1 MRVRRWWLWAWTI
14 ACFGAGILGGSL
26 GVERWQISSLTVGF
40 VVVLAA
46 IFILGFGWWRE
57 FHLARQRLRQVQRRP
72 RIVAMGGGT
81 GLSVVLR
88 GLKEFDL
95 DLTAVVTVADDG
107 GSSGRLRADF
117 AMPPPG
123 DIRNCLVALADT
135 EPLLERLLQFRFP
148 AGEGLAGHS
157 FGNLFLAAMTHIMGD
172 FESAIRETSRVL
184 AVRGRVL
191 PAVKEDVVLRA
202 VLTDGRVVEGE
213 SNIPLAGQPVERVEL
228 FPQDLH
234 PLPEV
239 LRAIAEADAI
249 VVGPGSLYTSILPN
263 LLVPEIATAVATS
276 AAKKIYVC
284 NVMTQPGETDSLSA
298 AQHVQAI
305 YRHVSRRLFD
315 YILVNAATLPPEAVS
330 QYKAQGAFPVRIDME
345 ALNDLG
351 LRVIAR
357 DFVHYATYARHDS
370 RRIAEQIVSLIGY
383 ERQNPAGRTHR
394 HGGDSL
400 GE

>member
-1 MRVRRWWLWAWTI
+1 LKNWWLWAWTI
-14 ACFGAGILGGSL
+14 GCFGCGILAGTLGLTKFGSHGFWV
-26 GVERWQISSLTVGF
+26 GVTVLLLAMG
-40 VVVLAA
+40 VLAY
-46 IFILGFGWWRE
+46 GWWRE
-57 FHLARQRLRQVQRRP
+57 LRAARRKTKELQRRP
-72 RIVAMGGGT
+72 RIVAIGGGT

-88 GLKEFDL
+88 GLKEFDI

-107 GSSGRLRADF
+107 GSSGRLRTDL

-191 PAVKEDVVLRA
+191 PAVKDDVILRA
-202 VLTDGRVVEGE
+202 VLEDGSTVEGE
-213 SNIPLAGQPVERVEL
+213 SNIPQCGKRIQRVEL
-228 FPQDLH
+228 VPQDIE

-239 LRAIAEADAI
+239 LEAIRDADAI

-263 LLVPEIATAVATS
+263 LLVPGLADAIAES
-276 AAKKIYVC
+276 RAKKIFVC
-284 NVMTQPGETDSLSA
+284 NVMTQPGETDSFTASR
-298 AQHVQAI
+298 HVEVI
-305 YRHVSRRLFD
+305 YEHVSRRLFD
-315 YILVNAATLPPEAVS
+315 YIIVNAASLPE
-330 QYKAQGAFPVRIDME
+330 E
-345 ALNDLG
+345 ALQKYQAQNSYPVHVDIEGLHKLG

-357 DFVHYATYARHDS
+357 NFVHYATYARHDS
-370 RRIAEQIVSLIGY
+370 RLVAEQIVGLIGY
-383 ERQNPAGRTHR
+383 ERQNTSGRA
-394 HGGDSL
+394 
-400 GE
+400 